1 MMPLYLLPLGIKDTR
16 VKIQGAVP
24 GEELFLF
31 VEGTGL
37 SHVWGEK
44 ACSSLLH
51 WHFTTAGGW
60 YSPSPALLLCRVCI
74 CWRWPTT
81 LGCSY
86 CLYVLINTISVQ
98 RQDQGAF
105 AGENSLK
112 IIIDKRGGNGWR
124 ASVFLV
130 PVTASVGV
138 STETPSGPP
147 TS

>member
-1 MMPLYLLPLGIKDTR
+1 MCEERKLVAPYSTATLQLPVAGIPHP
-16 VKIQGAVP
+16 Q
-24 GEELFLF
+24 
-31 VEGTGL
+31 
-37 SHVWGEK
+37 HC
-44 ACSSLLH
+44 CS
-51 WHFTTAGGW
+51 AGSG
-60 YSPSPALLLCRVCI
+60 SADVGQQPSDALN
-74 CWRWPTT
+74 
-81 LGCSY
+81 

-112 IIIDKRGGNGWR
+112 IIIDKRGGNGWK
-124 ASVFLV
+124 AGVFLV